1 MKTTTTF
8 VYNVLAAVALLLCSM
23 QVFTQNCVSCNNNVI
38 DTLKFSSA
46 IGTENISTGI
56 NSFASGYQNQALGD
70 YSFASGYQSEA
81 IGNYSVA
88 APFFSKAFGQR
99 SIALGYYSTSQ
110 GSGSIALGTYSHTN
124 SNAVLS
130 IAIGSYVSSQ
140 NKHSIIMGFGSE
152 DTLKNFIEK
161 SLIIG
166 FNSNLPTL
174 FVGTSAGSGKT
185 GRIGIGNVT
194 SPQAKLHILA
204 DENEAADLILEHRT
218 TGNNQVA
225 KFILGTHSIVAS
237 ANNNMIFTTP
247 TNAQHFHFEKGNIRS
262 ENGTELLPAYSF
274 TGSPNTGMF
283 RPSQNTIGFSTGST
297 ERLRITGAG
306 NVGIGTSQPQAKLHV
321 HGDFQVG
328 DTANPQNMRLYGSIN
343 ATGEYAT
350 AFGNGNIASGNYSFA
365 GGFNSQAT
373 GNYSFASGYNS
384 LANGNHSI
392 AIGKQASA
400 IGVEAFAFGLQT
412 EASGNASF
420 AIGPYSKTLENALL
434 SIAIGSKVTSA
445 EERCI
450 TIGFGLYESPLINSI
465 KNSLMIGFNSNLP
478 TFFVGPSEG
487 TGTTGRIGIGNVT
500 DPQAKLHIRADA
512 NEHATLRLEATGS
525 DKHARINFTD
535 AHQILASAN
544 DDMHFH
550 TAEGKGYIFHD
561 GDIYLSDIQSGIIM
575 KSPNGQC
582 WRGMLSDNGQLVFSV
597 VTCPDGA
604 VNVPKPSIEPAL
616 QMKIYPNPTDGT
628 ITIEVPDGVTNADW
642 SLRSTDGA
650 LLMRNRITSDKTE
663 ISLAH
668 FVPGVYV
675 ISIEQNGRIIASE
688 KVVKQ

>member
-1 MKTTTTF
+1 MKTTPTF

-23 QVFTQNCVSCNNNVI
+23 QGFSQECVSCDNNVI

-56 NSFASGYQNQALGD
+56 NSFAVGRENQALGD
-70 YSFASGYQSEA
+70 YSIAMPLLARSLGQRSVA
-81 IGNYSVA
+81 IGYLSNA
-88 APFFSKAFGQR
+88 NANQ
-99 SIALGYYSTSQ
+99 SIALGS
-110 GSGSIALGTYSHTN
+110 YSHTS
-124 SNAVLS
+124 SNATLS
-130 IAIGSYVSSQ
+130 IAMGSIVSTQ
-140 NKHSIIMGFGSE
+140 RNYSIVMGFGSD
-152 DTLKNFIEK
+152 DTLKNSIEK
-161 SLIIG
+161 SLMIG
-166 FNSNLPTL
+166 INSNLPTF
-174 FVGTSAGSGKT
+174 FVGPSEGTGTT
-185 GRIGIGNVT
+185 GRVGIGNVT

-297 ERLRITGAG
+297 ERLRITGTG

-350 AFGNGNIASGNYSFA
+350 AFGQGSIASGNYSFVA
-365 GGFNSQAT
+365 GRNSIIQQGNNHGFILGSESSINGGF
-373 GNYSFASGYNS
+373 
-384 LANGNHSI
+384 HSI
-392 AIGKQASA
+392 VIGSNSHSTNDFSY
-400 IGVEAFAFGLQT
+400 VF
-412 EASGNASF
+412 
-420 AIGPYSKTLENALL
+420 GPYSKAKGTMAF
-434 SIAIGSKVTSA
+434 AIGSHVEAWSGGSFV
-445 EERCI
+445 
-450 TIGFGLYESPLINSI
+450 IGAGMGDAKLINTI
-465 KNSLMIGFNSNLP
+465 PNSLMIGFGSSLP
-478 TFFVGPSEG
+478 TLFVEKAPFSFEEDL
-487 TGTTGRIGIGNVT
+487 TGRVGIGNVT
-500 DPQAKLHIRADA
+500 APQAKLHIRADE

-525 DKHARINFTD
+525 DKHSSIAFSGEHFI
-535 AHQILASAN
+535 SAKEN
-544 DDMHFH
+544 DHLWFNTSQDKAFLFH
-550 TAEGKGYIFHD
+550 N
-561 GDIYLSDIQSGIIM
+561 GDIFIEDITKGIIM

-582 WRGMLSDNGQLVFSV
+582 WRGTLNDQGMLVFAQ
-597 VTCPDGA
+597 TDCPDESSA
-604 VNVPKPSIEPAL
+604 VINQSNTGIPVR
-616 QMKIYPNPTDGT
+616 IYPNPTGGS
-628 ITIEVPDGVTNADW
+628 ITIELPHETTNANW
-642 SLRSTDGA
+642 MLTSLDGGSLA
-650 LLMRNRITSDKTE
+650 GGRITSAKTE

-668 FVPGVYV
+668 FMAGIYV
-675 ISIEQNGRIIASE
+675 LSIEQNGRLIASE